1 VSEQNNSLS
10 RKSEKILHGS
20 QRNGAELNNSQAEV
34 LEESRTTPLKKSVE
48 IWSVFRLKNETYMT
62 QTGLSDFPTNGVHGG
77 ALACTHKYI
86 LKPLL
91 YLARRAPMSVGCGQ
105 HLVISHQRAIDIR
118 NHCRTFEWQSAH
130 ATHDERPSSSP

>member
-1 VSEQNNSLS
+1 MSEQNNSLS

-91 YLARRAPMSVGCGQ
+91 YLARRAPMSVG
-105 HLVISHQRAIDIR
+105 IDKLMKLAGELPIKR
-118 NHCRTFEWQSAH
+118 GRTETSA
-130 ATHDERPSSSP
+130 SSPWQRWCRRQAH